1 MKEPEAKRQGLVL
14 CLIRKGLSNEQIIR
28 QSRDFY
34 RLSDQTHDAHQ

>member
-1 MKEPEAKRQGLVL
+1 MKKDAGD
-14 CLIRKGLSNEQIIR
+14 EQIIK